1 MNLLCW
7 VHWHPLFTRAQQYS
21 WEYEFLQTSI
31 NSKLNM
37 INERKNHNS
46 HYITIP
52 WWFSDFVLIK
62 VRIMQLWIIR
72 IDTRMY
78 VSRKYHLCISIK
90 NSLQRHIRL
99 RCYLK
104 WIKNSIDCNAIELLT
119 CLCIL
124 PTLTEMKND
133 QINMSWAKKFYQNC
147 RIRVERHKN
156 VSKHSC
162 IFQMRKKSFPGFH
175 KPFMNAIFTILNN
188 L

>member
-1 MNLLCW
+1 M
-7 VHWHPLFTRAQQYS
+7 
-21 WEYEFLQTSI
+21 
-31 NSKLNM
+31 
-37 INERKNHNS
+37 KNGNDL

-133 QINMSWAKKFYQNC
+133 QINMSWAKKFIKIVEFELNDIKMFQNIYVYSKC
-147 RIRVERHKN
+147 AKISRKNCETVSERYIYH
-156 VSKHSC
+156 
-162 IFQMRKKSFPGFH
+162 FQ
-175 KPFMNAIFTILNN
+175 
-188 L
+188 